1 MNQFRLLPGSVL
13 LLIFLV
19 GCGAGPAAKSS
30 CLTRLTDTYHQQDL
44 AISPS
49 GNRAAVYRSQEGRE
63 SELLVFDTTSGRLLV
78 SREPSY
84 NLRWFDDERLMIGVV
99 SRTPTIQEWNV
110 TTGIT
115 RTIATCN
122 CSFDIAPSG
131 RVARV
136 FLGAERRL
144 EVGESSDAAPSWTF
158 PMNLPGR
165 PRFSPDGKYV
175 AVRDGWNVVI
185 IDALTGKLASVG
197 DDFSPPG
204 NHSPTW
210 VSNSS
215 VLVGERGGTN
225 LLLLDAAT
233 GRTSK
238 YVTIPL
244 DGEPSDK
251 MQLVEVDSS
260 ADGQR
265 LLVQTL
271 VGYIYHVDVACVRKE
286 NP

>member
-1 MNQFRLLPGSVL
+1 M
-13 LLIFLV
+13 
-19 GCGAGPAAKSS
+19 
-30 CLTRLTDTYHQQDL
+30 
-44 AISPS
+44 
-49 GNRAAVYRSQEGRE
+49 
-63 SELLVFDTTSGRLLV
+63 
-78 SREPSY
+78 
-84 NLRWFDDERLMIGVV
+84 
-99 SRTPTIQEWNV
+99 

-122 CSFDIAPSG
+122 CSLDLAPSG
-131 RVARV
+131 RVARTY
-136 FLGAERRL
+136 LEADRRL
-144 EVGESSDAAPSWTF
+144 EVAEFPDAAPSWTF
-158 PMNLPGR
+158 PMKLPGR

-175 AVRDGWNVVI
+175 AVADGSDI
-185 IDALTGKLASVG
+185 LITDTLTGKLASVR
-197 DDFSPPG
+197 DDVSPLG

-233 GRTSK
+233 GRTSR

-244 DGEPSDK
+244 EGEPSDK
-251 MQLVEVDSS
+251 LRLVEVDSS

-271 VGYIYHVDVACVRKE
+271 VGNIYHVDVACVRKQ